1 MWMWVGVLVSVHR
14 HELKCVYGS
23 SQLSVLST
31 TTRSYGAGLGLAP
44 TWLQAGEQALGR
56 SQGSHEASPVVCL
69 LCLITRQLFNYAS
82 CMPAFIA
89 L

>member
-1 MWMWVGVLVSVHR
+1 MGADSCGCECMGMSPSVHR
-14 HELKCVYGS
+14 AAARGPS
-23 SQLSVLST
+23 SAPRPGLMAL
-31 TTRSYGAGLGLAP
+31 GLGFAP
-44 TWLQAGEQALGR
+44 TWLLARGQAAGR
-56 SQGSHEASPVVCL
+56 SQGNPEASPVVCL